1 MSWSWLP
8 CSGHSGGLLM
18 GVDKELAIVT
28 AEDVGNFYQCFNLTM
43 KADGFQWVIF
53 NVYGPAHDDRKLE
66 FLEEIQS
73 KVQSVECPMI
83 LGGDFNLERRIEEKS
98 NGNVNVQM
106 MEAFNE
112 MINNT
117 ALRELHRTES
127 HFTWTNKQNPPIL
140 CVLDR
145 VLVSNS
151 WEDKFSLTSVVTGP
165 RLGSDH
171 NPLIV
176 DTGGNVPGQ
185 QYYFRFSAHW
195 LQQEGFREWVR
206 DKWPSRFKYD
216 PLDHWHVI
224 SSKLRRAIKGWGQ
237 NLDSQRRKQK
247 EEIIRR
253 IAILDD
259 WSEERELA
267 HLEWE
272 ERYALD
278 HTFNQMLLEEEL
290 Q

>member
-1 MSWSWLP
+1 
-8 CSGHSGGLLM
+8 
-18 GVDKELAIVT
+18 
-28 AEDVGNFYQCFNLTM
+28 
-43 KADGFQWVIF
+43 
-53 NVYGPAHDDRKLE
+53 
-66 FLEEIQS
+66 
-73 KVQSVECPMI
+73 MI
-83 LGGDFNLERRIEEKS
+83 
-98 NGNVNVQM
+98 
-106 MEAFNE
+106 
-112 MINNT
+112 
-117 ALRELHRTES
+117 
-127 HFTWTNKQNPPIL
+127 
-140 CVLDR
+140 
-145 VLVSNS
+145 
-151 WEDKFSLTSVVTGP
+151 TGP

-171 NPLIV
+171 NPLMV
-176 DTGGNVPGQ
+176 DTRGNVPGQ
-185 QYYFRFSAHW
+185 QFYFRFSAHW
-195 LQQEGFREWVR
+195 LPQEGFREWVR

-290 Q
+290 QWQRRGGEK

>member
-1 MSWSWLP
+1 
-8 CSGHSGGLLM
+8 
-18 GVDKELAIVT
+18 
-28 AEDVGNFYQCFNLTM
+28 
-43 KADGFQWVIF
+43 VIF

-83 LGGDFNLERRIEEKS
+83 LGGDFNLVRRIEEKS
-98 NGNVNVQM
+98 NENVNVQM

-127 HFTWTNKQNPPIL
+127 HFTWTNKQNPLIM

-151 WEDKFSLTSVVTGP
+151 WEDKFSLASVVTGP
-165 RLGSDH
+165 RIGSDH

-224 SSKLRRAIKGWGQ
+224 SSKLRRAIKG
-237 NLDSQRRKQK
+237 
-247 EEIIRR
+247 
-253 IAILDD
+253 
-259 WSEERELA
+259 
-267 HLEWE
+267 
-272 ERYALD
+272 
-278 HTFNQMLLEEEL
+278 
-290 Q
+290 